1 VPSLLPTPVP
11 SPEELISSDK
21 PQNFR
26 FSLNHRKHE
35 QLSCF
40 EAGGEKGKRKEALN
54 PRSDILPRMTISSAD
69 FYPAGPTLLFIS
81 PFAAQKLVDPCAVT
95 AYYTSSHPAIF
106 ISSFYAMHPSLP
118 MSARTGR
125 STARYTP
132 GTNRRLCA
140 GIVAL
145 STGTTR
151 DSPGHLTHVLVTSS
165 SRHPERFVLPKGG
178 WEQDESPEDAALREG
193 WEEGSAPP
201 HIPPTIIPGIRGR

>member
-1 VPSLLPTPVP
+1 VKL
-11 SPEELISSDK
+11 EG
-21 PQNFR
+21 
-26 FSLNHRKHE
+26 RKG
-35 QLSCF
+35 Q
-40 EAGGEKGKRKEALN
+40 RTEALN
-54 PRSDILPRMTISSAD
+54 PRSDILPRMTISSTV
-69 FYPAGPTLLFIS
+69 FYPAGPTLFS
-81 PFAAQKLVDPCAVT
+81 PFAAQAQVDPCAVS
-95 AYYTSSHPAIF
+95 AYYTSSSHPKIF
-106 ISSFYAMHPSLP
+106 ISSFYAMNPSLP

-193 WEEGSAPP
+193 WEEGTPP
-201 HIPPTIIPGIRGR
+201 HSPTIS